1 MEKLQI
7 NVRLTQEQI
16 DAIDQKRIELQPIMG
31 KIPNRSEV
39 LRYALDLYLASDSS
53 KNPVTDRKA
62 EKRGKKA

>member
-7 NVRLTQEQI
+7 NVRLSQEQI

-53 KNPVTDRKA
+53 KNAASNSKA
-62 EKRGKKA
+62 ERNVKKS